1 MKRSRLTFV
10 SVALG
15 LCLVAGVFAAFSA
28 FDSTP
33 AVGQTATVKKPTTIT
48 VTAGKPSE
56 LSFKLSKVSSI
67 PAGTVI
73 FKVKNSG
80 AISHTFAVCLTPTT
94 TATNACKGKSK
105 VTPLL
110 KPGKSA
116 TITVVLTKKG
126 KYEFLC
132 TVPGHAG
139 AGMKGLFGIA
149 VAVKAPVM
157 PTTTTAPTT
166 TTKPTTTAT
175 TPTTTTTA
183 AACTNPQA
191 STVTVK
197 EFEWSF
203 TLSANPVHCGAVTF
217 VQTNTGGTEHNFDV
231 GGNAGALIQ
240 PGGSTTMTVN
250 LLPGSYTYQC
260 DVEGH
265 ATLGMIGTLTVTN
278 T

>member
-1 MKRSRLTFV
+1 MFT
-10 SVALG
+10 
-15 LCLVAGVFAAFSA
+15 AFSA
-28 FDSTP
+28 FASP
-33 AVGQTATVKKPTTIT
+33 ATVGQAVTTKKATTIT

-56 LSFKLSKVSSI
+56 LAFKLSKVSLI

-80 AISHTFAVCLTPTT
+80 LITHSFAVCLDAGHDLWRRTS
-94 TATNACKGKSK
+94 ARARAGHVDAS
-105 VTPLL
+105 
-110 KPGKSA
+110 GKSA
-116 TITVVLTKKG
+116 TPDRRLTKKG

-139 AGMKGLFGIA
+139 AGMKGLFGIGVVVKPPIKA
-149 VAVKAPVM
+149 VTTTSTTTKTTTV
-157 PTTTTAPTT
+157 TTTTSTT
-166 TTKPTTTAT
+166 S
-175 TPTTTTTA
+175 TTTTTA
-183 AACTNPQA
+183 ASCTNPQA

-203 TLSANPVHCGAVTF
+203 TLSANPVHCGMVTF
-217 VQTNTGGTEHNFDV
+217 VQSNTGGTEHNFDV
-231 GGNAGALIQ
+231 GGNAGAVIQ

-250 LLPGSYTYQC
+250 LAPGSYTYQC
-260 DVEGH
+260 DIEGH